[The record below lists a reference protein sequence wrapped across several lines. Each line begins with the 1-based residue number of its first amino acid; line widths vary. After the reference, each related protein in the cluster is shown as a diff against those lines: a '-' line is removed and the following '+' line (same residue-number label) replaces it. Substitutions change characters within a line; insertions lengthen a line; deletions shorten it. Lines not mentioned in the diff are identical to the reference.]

1 MPIRLK
7 MGEKRYTSPPEIA
20 ILKKKRG
27 RGDVRKGE
35 GMAYLIIAAVCF
47 FSSVVGA
54 ICGIGG
60 GVIIKPVLDATGVM
74 AVTTVSFLSGCT
86 VLSMSVVS
94 LYKSLRAKRDFV
106 FDKVFATVLAL
117 GGVVGGLTGKELYQG
132 ILSRLSDTS
141 RVGAIQA
148 AVLMLVTLGTL
159 LYTVFKA
166 KIRTRH
172 LESRAVI
179 FLIGIVLGIM
189 SSFLGIGGG
198 PINLVVLF
206 FFFSMATKQAAMY
219 SIYVIMF
226 SQISS
231 LASTLIGKN
240 VPPFELPVLLMM
252 IACGVLGGLVGSRI
266 NRRIDNRTVDRL
278 FMGLM
283 AVIICINIYNIFRYM

>member
-1 MPIRLK
+1 
-7 MGEKRYTSPPEIA
+7 
-20 ILKKKRG
+20 
-27 RGDVRKGE
+27 
-35 GMAYLIIAAVCF
+35 MAYVIIVLVCF
-47 FSSVVGA
+47 FASVVGA

-94 LYKSLRAKRDFV
+94 LYKNLKAKKNFE

-117 GGVVGGLTGKELYQG
+117 GGVVGGLTGKEMYQRIVNG
-132 ILSRLSDTS
+132 LTDSS

-148 AVLMLVTLGTL
+148 FVLMLVTAGTL
-159 LYTVFKA
+159 IYTIYKS
-166 KIRTRH
+166 KIKTMH
-172 LESRAVI
+172 LTSKVI
-179 FLIGIVLGIM
+179 IFVIGIVLGIM

-206 FFFSMATKQAAMY
+206 FFFSMGTKEAAMY

-231 LASTLIGKN
+231 LASTLIQKN
-240 VPPFELPVLLMM
+240 TPPFELPVLVLM
-252 IACGVLGGLVGSRI
+252 IACGILGGLVGSRI
-266 NRRIDNRTVDRL
+266 NKKIEDKTVDKL

-283 AVIICINIYNIFRYM
+283 GLIICINIYNIFRYM

>member
-1 MPIRLK
+1 M
-7 MGEKRYTSPPEIA
+7 E
-20 ILKKKRG
+20 
-27 RGDVRKGE
+27 
-35 GMAYLIIAAVCF
+35 YLIIILVCF

-94 LYKSLRAKRDFV
+94 LYKNLKAKHTFD

-132 ILSRLSDTS
+132 IISRLSDS
-141 RVGAIQA
+141 SQVGAIQA
-148 AVLMLVTLGTL
+148 FVLMVVTVGTL
-159 LYTVFKA
+159 LYTIFKE
-166 KIRTRH
+166 KIHTKH
-172 LESRAVI
+172 LRNQVI
-179 FLIGIVLGIM
+179 IFVIGIILGIM

-206 FFFSMATKQAAMY
+206 YFFSMETKQAALY

-231 LASTLIGKN
+231 LLSTVFKSN
-240 VPPFELPVLLMM
+240 VPPFEPKILLIM
-252 IACGVLGGLVGSRI
+252 IACGILGGLVGSRI
-266 NRRIDNRTVDRL
+266 NKKIENKTVDKL

-283 AVIICINIYNIFRYM
+283 GLIICINIYNIFRYM

>member
-1 MPIRLK
+1 M
-7 MGEKRYTSPPEIA
+7 E
-20 ILKKKRG
+20 
-27 RGDVRKGE
+27 
-35 GMAYLIIAAVCF
+35 YLIIVMVCF

-94 LYKSLRAKRDFV
+94 LYKSLRAKHDFE

-132 ILSRLSDTS
+132 ILRRLTDSS
-141 RVGAIQA
+141 KVGAIQA
-148 AVLMLVTLGTL
+148 FVLMLVTAGTL
-159 LYTVFKA
+159 IYTVFKE
-166 KIRTRH
+166 KIHTRH
-172 LESRAVI
+172 VESKIVI
-179 FLIGIVLGIM
+179 FVIGVILGIM

-206 FFFSMATKQAAMY
+206 FFFSMVTKQAAMY

-231 LASTLIGKN
+231 LLSTVIKHN
-240 VPPFELPVLLMM
+240 VPPFAPAVLLLMV
-252 IACGVLGGLVGSRI
+252 ACGIAGGLVGSKI
-266 NRRIDNRTVDRL
+266 NKKIDNRTVDKL

-283 AVIICINIYNIFRYM
+283 GLIICINIYNIFRYI

>member
-1 MPIRLK
+1 M
-7 MGEKRYTSPPEIA
+7 E
-20 ILKKKRG
+20 
-27 RGDVRKGE
+27 
-35 GMAYLIIAAVCF
+35 YLIIIAVCF

-94 LYKSLRAKRDFV
+94 LYKNLRAKHDFA
-106 FDKVFATVLAL
+106 FDRSFATILAL
-117 GGVVGGLTGKELYQG
+117 GAVAGGLAGKAMYQG
-132 ILSRLSDTS
+132 IISRLEDSS
-141 RVGAIQA
+141 RVGAVQA
-148 AVLMLVTLGTL
+148 FILMTVTAGTL
-159 LYTVFKA
+159 VYTVFKG
-166 KIRTRH
+166 KIRTVNIKN
-172 LESRAVI
+172 RAVV
-179 FLIGIVLGIM
+179 FGIGIVLGVL

-206 FFFSMATKQAAMY
+206 YFFSMETKQAAMY

-231 LASTLIGKN
+231 LCSTILKGNTPHFEPVILI
-240 VPPFELPVLLMM
+240 MM
-252 IACGVLGGLVGSRI
+252 IACGILGGIVGSRI
-266 NRRIDNRTVDRL
+266 NKRIDSRKVDKL

-283 AVIICINIYNIFRYM
+283 GVIICINIYNIFRYM

>member
-1 MPIRLK
+1 M
-7 MGEKRYTSPPEIA
+7 E
-20 ILKKKRG
+20 
-27 RGDVRKGE
+27 
-35 GMAYLIIAAVCF
+35 YLIIVLVCF

-94 LYKSLRAKRDFV
+94 LYKNLKAKHDFA
-106 FDKVFATVLAL
+106 FDKMFATVLAL
-117 GGVVGGLTGKELYQG
+117 GGVAGGLTGKELYQS
-132 ILSRLSDTS
+132 IINHLTDTS

-148 AVLMLVTLGTL
+148 FVLMLVTAGTL
-159 LYTVFKA
+159 LYTIRKA
-166 KIRTRH
+166 KISTKH
-172 LESRAVI
+172 VKSKAVI
-179 FLIGIVLGIM
+179 FGIGIVLGVM

-206 FFFSMATKQAAMY
+206 FFFSMETKQAAMY

-231 LASTLIGKN
+231 LLSTIIKGN
-240 VPPFELPVLLMM
+240 VPPFETGILLLM
-252 IACGVLGGLVGSRI
+252 IACGVLGGLAGSKI
-266 NRRIDNRTVDRL
+266 NKRIDNKTVDKL

-283 AVIICINIYNIFRYM
+283 GLIICINIYNIFRYL

>member
-1 MPIRLK
+1 M
-7 MGEKRYTSPPEIA
+7 E
-20 ILKKKRG
+20 
-27 RGDVRKGE
+27 
-35 GMAYLIIAAVCF
+35 YLIIILVCF

-94 LYKSLRAKRDFV
+94 LYKNLKAKHTFV
-106 FDKVFATVLAL
+106 FDKAFATVLAL

-132 ILSRLSDTS
+132 IISRLEDSS
-141 RVGAIQA
+141 RVGAVQA
-148 AVLMLVTLGTL
+148 FVLMIVTVGTL
-159 LYTVFKA
+159 AYTVRKE
-166 KIRTRH
+166 KIRTKNVQ
-172 LESRAVI
+172 SRAVI
-179 FLIGIVLGIM
+179 FGIGIILGIL

-206 FFFSMATKQAAMY
+206 FFFSMETKQAALY

-231 LASTLIGKN
+231 LLSTVFKNN
-240 VPPFELPVLLMM
+240 VPPFEPQILILM
-252 IACGVLGGLVGSRI
+252 IACGVLGGLAGSKI
-266 NRRIDNRTVDRL
+266 NKKIENRTVDKL

-283 AVIICINIYNIFRYM
+283 AVIICINIYNIFRYI

>member
-1 MPIRLK
+1 M
-7 MGEKRYTSPPEIA
+7 E
-20 ILKKKRG
+20 
-27 RGDVRKGE
+27 
-35 GMAYLIIAAVCF
+35 YLIIVIVCF
-47 FSSVVGA
+47 LSSVVGA

-86 VLSMSVVS
+86 VLSMSIVS
-94 LYKSLRAKRDFV
+94 LYKSMKAKRDFD

-132 ILSRLSDTS
+132 ILRCLTDSS

-148 AVLMLVTLGTL
+148 FVLMLVTAGTL
-159 LYTVFKA
+159 IYTIFKG
-166 KIRTRH
+166 KIHTKNVR
-172 LESRAVI
+172 SKAVI
-179 FLIGIVLGIM
+179 FLIGVVLGIM

-231 LASTLIGKN
+231 LLSTVIKGN
-240 VPPFELPVLLMM
+240 VPPFQPAVLLLMA
-252 IACGVLGGLVGSRI
+252 ACGILGGLAGSRI
-266 NRRIDNRTVDRL
+266 NKKIENETVDKL
-278 FMGLM
+278 FMALMGL
-283 AVIICINIYNIFRYM
+283 IICINIYNIFRYI

>member
-1 MPIRLK
+1 M
-7 MGEKRYTSPPEIA
+7 E
-20 ILKKKRG
+20 
-27 RGDVRKGE
+27 
-35 GMAYLIIAAVCF
+35 YLIIVLVCF

-94 LYKSLRAKRDFV
+94 LYKNLKAKHTFP
-106 FDKVFATVLAL
+106 FDKKFATVLAL

-132 ILSRLSDTS
+132 IISRLSDSS

-148 AVLMLVTLGTL
+148 FVLMIVTIGTL
-159 LYTVFKA
+159 VYTVFKE
-166 KIRTRH
+166 KVHTRN
-172 LESRAVI
+172 LGNQAVI
-179 FLIGIVLGIM
+179 FVIGIILGIM

-206 FFFSMATKQAAMY
+206 YFFSMETKQAALY

-231 LASTLIGKN
+231 LLSTVLKGN
-240 VPPFELPVLLMM
+240 VPPFEPGILLIM
-252 IACGVLGGLVGSRI
+252 IACGILGGLVGSRI
-266 NRRIDNRTVDRL
+266 NKKIENKTVDKL

-283 AVIICINIYNIFRYM
+283 GIIICINIYNIFRYM